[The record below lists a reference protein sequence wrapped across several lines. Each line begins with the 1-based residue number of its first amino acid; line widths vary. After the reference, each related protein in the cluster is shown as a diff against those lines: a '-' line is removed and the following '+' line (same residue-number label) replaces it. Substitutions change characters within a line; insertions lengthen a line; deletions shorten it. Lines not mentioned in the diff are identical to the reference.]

1 MTDAR
6 GAIENLMHRYAEL
19 MDAGDASGLAAFFGD
34 AEIVVEPGENVRPE
48 RVGSYRG
55 RDQIYAF
62 YGGDAA
68 PARAGAFMHM
78 TTNSIVEVDEGAGT
92 ATARSYYA
100 VLSRVAAGQIGVVV
114 AGRYRDRFELVGSEW
129 RFASRAYLT
138 SLAGSALNALTGG
151 DA

>member
-1 MTDAR
+1 MADR
-6 GAIENLMHRYAEL
+6 DAIENLMHRYAEL
-19 MDAGDASGLAAFFGD
+19 MDEGDAQGLADLFVD
-34 AEIVVEPGENVRPE
+34 AEIVVEPGEDVRPE

-68 PARAGAFMHM
+68 SGRAGAFMHL
-78 TTNSIVEVDEGAGT
+78 TTNSIIDIDDAAGT
-92 ATARSYYA
+92 ATARSCYA
-100 VLSRVAAGQIGVVV
+100 VLSRMADGQIGVVV
-114 AGRYRDRFELVGSEW
+114 AGRYRDRFERTGSDW

-138 SLAGSALNALTGG
+138 SLAGGALRALTGG